1 MRISDWSSDVCSS
14 DLILPSDV
22 MPDRLR
28 WLDWHAR
35 QLMLNE
41 LLRPASRTFQAAAT
55 LAQIEA
61 KGEIDALVAGSEFAE
76 SAEARLFERHLI
88 QYFAAAL
95 MMHYGRFCS
104 ACDATG
110 HDLLRLQRRLGA
122 GHDTENG
129 REA

>member
-1 MRISDWSSDVCSS
+1 
-14 DLILPSDV
+14 

-61 KGEIDALVAGSEFAE
+61 KGEIDALVTGAEFAE
-76 SAEARLFERHLI
+76 SAAARLFERHLI
-88 QYFAAAL
+88 QNLAAAL
-95 MMHYGRFCS
+95 MMAYGRILP
-104 ACDATG
+104 ACDAPG
-110 HDLLRLQRRLGA
+110 YDPLIIHCRSG
-122 GHDTENG
+122 
-129 REA
+129 